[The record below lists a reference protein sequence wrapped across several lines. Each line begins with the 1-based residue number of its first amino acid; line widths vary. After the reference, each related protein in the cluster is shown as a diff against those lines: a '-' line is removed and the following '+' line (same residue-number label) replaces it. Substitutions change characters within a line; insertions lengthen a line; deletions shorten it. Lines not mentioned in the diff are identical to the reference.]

1 MDDNRSGTLDI
12 AEFAKGVYESK
23 LDLTDL
29 DIKTLFRAFDRNNDG
44 SISYDEFLRTVK
56 GDMNQRRQELVM
68 QAFAKLDRDGNGHV
82 DFYDIKD
89 TYNAKRHPAVLEGR
103 KTERQVLEEFLATFE
118 LALSGEGDGKV
129 TPEEFTEYYT
139 AVSASIDRDDYFEQM
154 INNSWNLTGDAVTY
168 QKFKKGWSLKEDE
181 T

>member
-1 MDDNRSGTLDI
+1 MLRRGASSIIGIGRIFKIMDDNRSGTLDI

-68 QAFAKLDRDGNGHV
+68 
-82 DFYDIKD
+82 
-89 TYNAKRHPAVLEGR
+89 
-103 KTERQVLEEFLATFE
+103 
-118 LALSGEGDGKV
+118 
-129 TPEEFTEYYT
+129 
-139 AVSASIDRDDYFEQM
+139 
-154 INNSWNLTGDAVTY
+154 
-168 QKFKKGWSLKEDE
+168 
-181 T
+181 